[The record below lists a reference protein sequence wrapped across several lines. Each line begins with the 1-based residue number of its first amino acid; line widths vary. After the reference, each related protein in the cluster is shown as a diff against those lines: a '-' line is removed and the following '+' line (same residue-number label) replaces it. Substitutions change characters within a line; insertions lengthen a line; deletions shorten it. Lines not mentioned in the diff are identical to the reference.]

1 MKYLRLLALLLLA
14 ACDNGTLNT
23 GYWTRDPAAHVPA
36 HAVFQVVD
44 HPDAICTDTPGAYG
58 CYHYDDMTDTGFM
71 YVMAS
76 LEPPV
81 FNCVASH
88 EAMHYAGFRHDG
100 GETPGVE
107 CAQGRR

>member
-1 MKYLRLLALLLLA
+1 MFL
-14 ACDNGTLNT
+14 
-23 GYWTRDPAAHVPA
+23 PVPR
-36 HAVFQVVD
+36 
-44 HPDAICTDTPGAYG
+44 PDAFCPATPGAYG
-58 CYHYDDMTDTGFM
+58 CYHYDSLTDTGYM
-71 YVMAS
+71 YVLDGLAAP
-76 LEPPV
+76 L